1 MAIRW
6 WYKEVKK
13 VLLWSTMEMERGVGV
28 EVGIIV
34 RRQHQGNERKS
45 WQGKEQWTLVFF
57 GIVIFSI

>member
-1 MAIRW
+1 MGGGTRKRTSGVQWRW
-6 WYKEVKK
+6 REG
-13 VLLWSTMEMERGVGV
+13 TRGIGV